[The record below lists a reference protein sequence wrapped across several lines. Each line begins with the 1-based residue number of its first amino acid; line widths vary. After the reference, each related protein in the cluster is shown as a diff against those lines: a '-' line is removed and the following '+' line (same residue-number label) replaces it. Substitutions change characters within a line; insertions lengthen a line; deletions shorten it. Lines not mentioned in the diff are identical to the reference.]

1 MRRTI
6 RFKRFLTAETVP
18 GDAVYL
24 FSEQPDQSRLQGQL
38 IELLAPL
45 LDGKHDRDELVA
57 AASDF
62 GARRVNQT
70 LDRLLDRGFLAE
82 VDADAD
88 ERVGGYWEMCQVD
101 GDAAVGALRD
111 RSVELIRVGELPDD
125 QFSAAAGAIGLRVD
139 TDQPA
144 DLAVVLT
151 DDYLNPELADLNSRN
166 LAEGRPWLLAK
177 AIGGTIWIGPV
188 FEPGHTACWECLAN
202 RLGGNQLL
210 MSYLRQR
217 TGRTGVPVT
226 SIADLP
232 TTRMLA
238 GHLTALHAAK
248 WLTGALAD
256 DAGHTDIFTLNTAT
270 LFGRTHPLR
279 RRPQCP
285 ACGDAALQARLQQE
299 PVHVVS
305 RPKAFTADGG
315 HRAKT
320 PDALLAEFEPLVS
333 PITGTVKH
341 LLRAPNS
348 AEGLYT
354 YHAGQNFAVP
364 MANVGDLRAGL
375 RSAACGKGMSDT
387 QAKASALA
395 EAIERYSGLYRGDEA
410 RAKATMAELGDAAIA
425 PNEVHLFS
433 ERQYGNR
440 AAWNAK
446 GVHFQRVCDPFD
458 PGQRI
463 DWTPIWSL
471 SAQRTRYLPTA
482 SLFFG
487 YPVSPGN
494 AYAGADSNGNAAGTC
509 REDAILQGFLELVE
523 RDSVALWWYN
533 MLRRP
538 AIDLTTFD
546 EPYFA
551 TWQERYRAANRE
563 TWALDLT
570 SDLGIP
576 SVVTVSRRI
585 DKPRQDILIAF
596 GAHFDVKVAIS
607 RAMTEMNQFLPAV
620 LNVTAGSEEY
630 LFPDPEQQH
639 WWRNATL
646 ENQPYLMPVEGRS
659 RTASDYYDLTTDD
672 LAEDVRLA
680 ERIVARAG
688 MEMLVLDQTRP
699 DIGLP
704 VVKVVVPGMRHF
716 WTRFAP
722 GRLYDIPVRMG
733 WLDNPTAEC
742 NLNPIGMFL

>member
-1 MRRTI
+1 
-6 RFKRFLTAETVP
+6 
-18 GDAVYL
+18 
-24 FSEQPDQSRLQGQL
+24 
-38 IELLAPL
+38 
-45 LDGKHDRDELVA
+45 
-57 AASDF
+57 
-62 GARRVNQT
+62 
-70 LDRLLDRGFLAE
+70 
-82 VDADAD
+82 
-88 ERVGGYWEMCQVD
+88 
-101 GDAAVGALRD
+101 
-111 RSVELIRVGELPDD
+111 
-125 QFSAAAGAIGLRVD
+125 
-139 TDQPA
+139 
-144 DLAVVLT
+144 
-151 DDYLNPELADLNSRN
+151 
-166 LAEGRPWLLAK
+166 
-177 AIGGTIWIGPV
+177 
-188 FEPGHTACWECLAN
+188 
-202 RLGGNQLL
+202 
-210 MSYLRQR
+210 
-217 TGRTGVPVT
+217 
-226 SIADLP
+226 
-232 TTRMLA
+232 
-238 GHLTALHAAK
+238 
-248 WLTGALAD
+248 
-256 DAGHTDIFTLNTAT
+256 
-270 LFGRTHPLR
+270 
-279 RRPQCP
+279 
-285 ACGDAALQARLQQE
+285 
-299 PVHVVS
+299 
-305 RPKAFTADGG
+305 
-315 HRAKT
+315 
-320 PDALLAEFEPLVS
+320 
-333 PITGTVKH
+333 
-341 LLRAPNS
+341 
-348 AEGLYT
+348 
-354 YHAGQNFAVP
+354 
-364 MANVGDLRAGL
+364 
-375 RSAACGKGMSDT
+375 
-387 QAKASALA
+387 
-395 EAIERYSGLYRGDEA
+395 
-410 RAKATMAELGDAAIA
+410 
-425 PNEVHLFS
+425 
-433 ERQYGNR
+433 
-440 AAWNAK
+440 
-446 GVHFQRVCDPFD
+446 
-458 PGQRI
+458 
-463 DWTPIWSL
+463 
-471 SAQRTRYLPTA
+471 
-482 SLFFG
+482 
-487 YPVSPGN
+487 
-494 AYAGADSNGNAAGTC
+494 
-509 REDAILQGFLELVE
+509 
-523 RDSVALWWYN
+523 